1 MIKFSQD
8 GPPGGPKGGKPGGR
22 QGGPPRGPTPMVGMM
37 RMGVQMVMENVMPMV
52 MPMIEEHEMKSQV
65 YMTTEGDD
73 CSSPPAKD
81 QMMSCL
87 DAMQIACKDV
97 SKFKWIDSKFSPCS
111 CLWTSEIHRLLL
123 VTLFICAQIPML
135 WACIASPRCPEP
147 VTCNSSQVAW
157 SACCWT

>member
-1 MIKFSQD
+1 MIIFSTD
-8 GPPGGPKGGKPGGR
+8 IRPFG
-22 QGGPPRGPTPMVGMM
+22 GGPPRSRQMTNDPPGGPTPMVGLM
-37 RMGVQMVMENVMPMV
+37 RMGMQMVTGNVMPMV

-97 SKFKWIDSKFSPCS
+97 SKF
-111 CLWTSEIHRLLL
+111 
-123 VTLFICAQIPML
+123 
-135 WACIASPRCPEP
+135 
-147 VTCNSSQVAW
+147 N
-157 SACCWT
+157 

>member
-1 MIKFSQD
+1 MDSLGSLAQ
-8 GPPGGPKGGKPGGR
+8 
-22 QGGPPRGPTPMVGMM
+22 GMM
-37 RMGVQMVMENVMPMV
+37 NRAVSIPSGINDVVMENVMPMV

-97 SKFKWIDSKFSPCS
+97 SKF
-111 CLWTSEIHRLLL
+111 
-123 VTLFICAQIPML
+123 
-135 WACIASPRCPEP
+135 
-147 VTCNSSQVAW
+147 N
-157 SACCWT
+157 